1 MSAALEAEQLIARAL
16 DGKFFLPCG
25 RDLNVIRQE
34 EKAMRAEAASARL
47 DRQRRLMAQNAAKME
62 LKDITGERISA
73 RKILLAV
80 SYAHGISIDDIIGQ
94 ARHRH
99 IIYARQHACYV
110 MRQITKKSFP
120 YIAERL
126 ARDHSTVQHS
136 CRTWE
141 RLKPRFKAQV
151 EIVNSI
157 LIDGK
162 PIPA

>member
-1 MSAALEAEQLIARAL
+1 MSAAQEAEAIIRQKL

-25 RDLNVIRQE
+25 RDRNVVRQE
-34 EKAMRAEAASARL
+34 EKAMRSEAASTRYE
-47 DRQRRLMAQNAAKME
+47 RQQRLMAQNAAKME
-62 LKDITGERISA
+62 LKDIPGERISA

-99 IIYARQHACYV
+99 IIYARQHACYM

>member
-1 MSAALEAEQLIARAL
+1 MSSAQEVEQLIARAL

-25 RDLNVIRQE
+25 RDLNLMRLE
-34 EKAMRAEAASARL
+34 EKATRAEAASARH

-62 LKDITGERISA
+62 LKDIAGKSISA

-80 SYAHGISIDDIIGQ
+80 SYAHGISVDDIIGQ

-110 MRQITKKSFP
+110 MRQFTKKSYP

-136 CRTWE
+136 CKTWE
-141 RLKPRFKAQV
+141 QIKSRFAAQV
-151 EIVNSI
+151 AIVNSI
-157 LIDGK
+157 LIDGE

>member
-62 LKDITGERISA
+62 LKDISGERISA

-80 SYAHGISIDDIIGQ
+80 SYAHGITVDDIIGKSRQ
-94 ARHRH
+94 KNMV
-99 IIYARQHACYV
+99 YARQHACYV
-110 MRQITKKSFP
+110 MRQTTKKSYP
-120 YIAERL
+120 EIASRMS
-126 ARDHSTVQHS
+126 RDHATVLYS

-141 RLKPRFKAQV
+141 RIKPRFKTQV

>member
-1 MSAALEAEQLIARAL
+1 MNAAQEAEAIIRQKL

-25 RDLNVIRQE
+25 RDRNVVRQE
-34 EKAMRAEAASARL
+34 EKAMRSEAASARH

-62 LKDITGERISA
+62 LKDITGKRISS

-80 SYAHGISIDDIIGQ
+80 SYAHGVAVDDIIGES
-94 ARHRH
+94 RRKNMV
-99 IIYARQHACYV
+99 YARQHACYV
-110 MRQITKKSFP
+110 MRQTTKKSYP
-120 YIAERL
+120 EIASRMS
-126 ARDHSTVQHS
+126 RDHATVLYS

-151 EIVNSI
+151 AIVNSI